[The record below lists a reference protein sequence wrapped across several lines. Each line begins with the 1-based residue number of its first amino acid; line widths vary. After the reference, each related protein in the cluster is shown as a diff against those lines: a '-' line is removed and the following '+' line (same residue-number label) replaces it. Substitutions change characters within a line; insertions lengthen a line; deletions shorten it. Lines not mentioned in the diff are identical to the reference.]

1 MSALSPKHQGG
12 VASSAGS
19 SKQGMTVSKNVAS
32 KIRGSRYVSKGS
44 HSKVIENTGSGKEG
58 SASGSASGSALHNQ
72 DDRRNG
78 HPVGLGARTAAPSE
92 KQLRSNKSA
101 NSMRPPPHGQ
111 AGTADEMHGEE
122 FANPFE
128 ITGPRNSNSN
138 TSLGSGLGRPPRTNA
153 VVYNY
158 QPARG
163 K

>member
-1 MSALSPKHQGG
+1 
-12 VASSAGS
+12 
-19 SKQGMTVSKNVAS
+19 MTVSKNVAS

-44 HSKVIENTGSGKEG
+44 HTKIHETAGSNKEG
-58 SASGSASGSALHNQ
+58 SASGSASGSIVHNQ
-72 DDRRNG
+72 DEKRHG
-78 HPVGLGARTAAPSE
+78 PPVAGLGSRTAAPSE

-111 AGTADEMHGEE
+111 TYVADDHGGE

-158 QPARG
+158 QPSRPMQRRTDEQL
-163 K
+163 